1 MGDTSCSFA
10 SLVEAE
16 GKCGCEIET
25 EGMLVGV
32 VFSMLGVELI
42 GILSED
48 EAAAC
53 RERCSRACCASL
65 VMLGD

>member
-1 MGDTSCSFA
+1 MGDASCTFA
-10 SLVEAE
+10 SFVEAE
-16 GKCGCEIET
+16 GKCGCEVET

-48 EAAAC
+48 EAAC